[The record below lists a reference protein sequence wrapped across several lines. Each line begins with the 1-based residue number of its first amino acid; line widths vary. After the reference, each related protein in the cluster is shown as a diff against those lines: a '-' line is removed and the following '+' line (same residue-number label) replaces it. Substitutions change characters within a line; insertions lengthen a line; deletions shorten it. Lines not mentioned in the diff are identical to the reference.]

1 MKDIIKVSVVNFKAE
16 WGDKRK
22 NGKRIM
28 EYMEAAAS
36 EGVNLILFPEMALT
50 GYADEPEKNFCEKM
64 QYINGE
70 NNEGEMC
77 RQISALAK
85 RLNIYSVVGMPILEK
100 GCLYNGAGLFYPD
113 GKTDFYKKIHLSQA
127 TELNWGTKGNE
138 PKMLD
143 TPWGKIGIA
152 ICYDVYFFPEL
163 IRYYVAKGARLILN
177 LTAYSKP
184 YGLKQAIYPMAT
196 YVFTNSIY
204 MAAANLCGEEKD
216 GEYYLGG
223 SCIIGPSN
231 KPYDISYIAGIPFGE
246 EGADEQG
253 MFTASFDLSAAKRNL
268 CKINPVF
275 GTPDFRADLY
285 AKLYKELAEER
296 GHINE

>member
-16 WGDKRK
+16 WGNKGK
-22 NGKRIM
+22 NSKRIM
-28 EYMEAAAS
+28 EYMETAAS

-50 GYADEPEKNFCEKM
+50 GYADEPEKDFTEKM
-64 QYINGE
+64 QYKNGENINGE
-70 NNEGEMC
+70 IC
-77 RQISALAK
+77 RCISQLSK
-85 RLNIYSVVGMPILEK
+85 KLNIYSVIGMPVLENNK
-100 GCLYNGAGLFYPD
+100 LYNGAGLFYPD
-113 GKTDFYKKIHLSQA
+113 GKIDFYKKIHIAQA
-127 TELNWGTKGNE
+127 TEMNWATKGNE

-163 IRYYVAKGARLILN
+163 IRYYVAKGCRMVLN

-216 GEYYLGG
+216 GEYYWGG

-231 KPYDISYIAGIPFGE
+231 EPFDISYFAGIPFGE
-246 EGADEQG
+246 EGADRQG
-253 MFTASFDLSAAKRNL
+253 MFTASVDLSAAKRSL
-268 CKINPVF
+268 YKVNPVF
-275 GTPDFRADLY
+275 DTPDFRADLY
-285 AKLYKELAEER
+285 AKLYKELAEENMN
-296 GHINE
+296 I